1 MALFNQS
8 KGPSR
13 RKNEPTRGYG
23 NRAFG
28 HGKGG
33 RGGQVERLRRTKGSK
48 KASFSSTRTDEK
60 NRNDSNQ
67 SDEALET
74 DAELEWGSD
83 GLSSDEEDA
92 TAAASAFKPYSALLQ
107 SLNDTTERGQPQRKK
122 PKKTEFEVYG
132 NIDSVEDVDLVI
144 EPEEADDLG
153 IAELTDD
160 DGDDEAG
167 KGL

>member
-8 KGPSR
+8 KGRPRS
-13 RKNEPTRGYG
+13 KNEPTRGYG

-28 HGKGG
+28 RGKGG
-33 RGGQVERLRRTKGSK
+33 RGRHGERAGRTKGSK
-48 KASFSSTRTDEK
+48 KASFSSTRIDEN
-60 NRNDSNQ
+60 NRSDPYQ
-67 SDEALET
+67 SVEALET

-92 TAAASAFKPYSALLQ
+92 TAAASAIKPYSALLQ
-107 SLNDTTERGQPQRKK
+107 SLNDTTERGQPQRKRR
-122 PKKTEFEVYG
+122 KKNESEISG

-153 IAELTDD
+153 IGELPED
-160 DGDDEAG
+160 DGDDEAE